1 MSGQGNGASVPGT
14 SAQAP
19 QPPVVMLPD
28 GRLQQ
33 PAKLGAVVSDALRR
47 WYLETEKEA
56 LRGDVKAQALLG
68 QMLIEGYGCEA
79 DPAKGRE
86 WAEKARRRGYRMDG
100 RDGGRTMATAT
111 KHGSEFIL
119 QTTNQSLATRLWR
132 YALGDTL
139 FYPPG
144 IGQAEQV
151 GPYTGSTGPCLVRFR
166 DSQLTTA
173 QLNSWIL
180 SGCSSS
186 AAIVRVY
193 WLGGSPGT
201 ATSRE
206 DLLTQLAAAGA
217 PPGPVRLQVFPR
229 RHEAALVDALPA
241 GWQLQP
247 VGPEWVLNVL
257 QLSGVEGEAGAAG
270 QPAAAPPERQ
280 RQAAAAA
287 DPQQP
292 AEQQQQQQP
301 AFLWSLQRADDLYNY
316 SPDRTKRIPD
326 QLCKAAAKLEE
337 ALLAAG
343 LAATQGVA
351 IDLGA
356 APGGWTHVL
365 ARHAQHVIAVDP
377 AAMDP
382 RALASGRVTHLACKA
397 EDAVERIQE
406 LAGDSGVGLLVA
418 DVNRHPVTLPDMLRP
433 LLPLLHP
440 GAPIIFT
447 LKFYGFGFT
456 REAQWRGE
464 LAAALGEDFERVQL
478 VWLLANTRHELT
490 CMAVKRAAPAAGG
503 AAAAA
508 AEEPETAA
516 AAAQ

>member
-1 MSGQGNGASVPGT
+1 
-14 SAQAP
+14 
-19 QPPVVMLPD
+19 
-28 GRLQQ
+28 
-33 PAKLGAVVSDALRR
+33 
-47 WYLETEKEA
+47 
-56 LRGDVKAQALLG
+56 
-68 QMLIEGYGCEA
+68 
-79 DPAKGRE
+79 
-86 WAEKARRRGYRMDG
+86 
-100 RDGGRTMATAT
+100 MATAT

-144 IGQAEQV
+144 IGQVGLVPPPAVTAAGRARWCRLDWRAGCAAQRWPLHRTTSPHPPALQAEQV

-356 APGGWTHVL
+356 APGGW
-365 ARHAQHVIAVDP
+365 AG
-377 AAMDP
+377 
-382 RALASGRVTHLACKA
+382 GRV
-397 EDAVERIQE
+397 
-406 LAGDSGVGLLVA
+406 GGWVGGLSLI
-418 DVNRHPVTLPDMLRP
+418 HISEP
-433 LLPLLHP
+433 
-440 GAPIIFT
+440 
-447 LKFYGFGFT
+447 T
-456 REAQWRGE
+456 RQ
-464 LAAALGEDFERVQL
+464 
-478 VWLLANTRHELT
+478 
-490 CMAVKRAAPAAGG
+490 P
-503 AAAAA
+503 
-508 AEEPETAA
+508 
-516 AAAQ
+516 

>member
-1 MSGQGNGASVPGT
+1 
-14 SAQAP
+14 
-19 QPPVVMLPD
+19 
-28 GRLQQ
+28 
-33 PAKLGAVVSDALRR
+33 
-47 WYLETEKEA
+47 
-56 LRGDVKAQALLG
+56 
-68 QMLIEGYGCEA
+68 
-79 DPAKGRE
+79 
-86 WAEKARRRGYRMDG
+86 
-100 RDGGRTMATAT
+100 MATAT

-144 IGQAEQV
+144 IGQVGLVPPPAVTAAGRARWCRLDWRAGCAAQRWPLHRTTSPHPPALQAEQV

-301 AFLWSLQRADDLYNY
+301 AFLWSLQARWVGGWAGGRVGGWVGGTMRGKGCTARGGEGEGRGNGGRQGGKGRGGGQWWAPREGQEGGIWWRPGAGDWG
-316 SPDRTKRIPD
+316 
-326 QLCKAAAKLEE
+326 AAQ
-337 ALLAAG
+337 G
-343 LAATQGVA
+343 RRGGVA
-351 IDLGA
+351 CHLT
-356 APGGWTHVL
+356 APCTHAPHPCLPPPPPSSPCAGGWTHVL

-418 DVNRHPVTLPDMLRP
+418 GALRP
-433 LLPLLHP
+433 R
-440 GAPIIFT
+440 A
-447 LKFYGFGFT
+447 
-456 REAQWRGE
+456 
-464 LAAALGEDFERVQL
+464 LAAPWCQ
-478 VWLLANTRHELT
+478 
-490 CMAVKRAAPAAGG
+490 
-503 AAAAA
+503 
-508 AEEPETAA
+508 PEQGSLQSPCFWDA
-516 AAAQ
+516 